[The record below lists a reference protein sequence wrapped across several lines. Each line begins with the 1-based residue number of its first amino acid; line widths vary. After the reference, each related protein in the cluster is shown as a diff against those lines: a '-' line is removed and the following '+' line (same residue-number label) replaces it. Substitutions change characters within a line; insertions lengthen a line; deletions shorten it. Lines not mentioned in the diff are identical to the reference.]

1 MKTEVID
8 ELEMIIYRNKGNC
21 SAYSCRYCKLYEE
34 FCYEYK
40 RKNKYSSLPDY
51 NNIYEYIKNKLEVKQ
66 MSTQIE
72 IEINGEKHLIDVDKA
87 RELGILKKANE
98 PLVTGGV
105 FYLGSNLE
113 VYKVSSL
120 IDAEK
125 YKAKRL
131 VNGNLF
137 SCKEVADEK
146 QKLVGGLN
154 GRIQTLILEENHKAG
169 LTERSTK
176 NYVVVLHNIEN
187 KYVISSLDSRYNY
200 IGLTHTTRDIA
211 EKICER
217 LNRGDR

>member
-1 MKTEVID
+1 
-8 ELEMIIYRNKGNC
+8 
-21 SAYSCRYCKLYEE
+21 
-34 FCYEYK
+34 
-40 RKNKYSSLPDY
+40 
-51 NNIYEYIKNKLEVKQ
+51 

-72 IEINGEKHLIDVDKA
+72 IEIGGEKHLIDVDKA

-98 PLVTGGV
+98 PLVNGGV

-113 VYKVSSL
+113 VYKVNSL

-125 YKAKRL
+125 YKAKRS

-169 LTERSTK
+169 LSSTSTK
-176 NYVVVLHNIEN
+176 NYIIVLHNIEK
-187 KYVISSLDSRYNY
+187 KYIISSLDSRYNY
-200 IGLTHTTRDIA
+200 IGVTPTTRNIA
-211 EKICER
+211 EKICDR